1 MPPRAS
7 WTGHLRCS
15 LVSLPVRLYNAT
27 SSSSKLS
34 FNQLHA
40 KTHRRLKQQ
49 MVEPELGPVDRTD
62 IVKGYEY
69 EKEKYVIIDDADLE
83 KVRLETTRI
92 IELVQFIGA
101 EELDPLYLDNP
112 YYMAPDGPVAE
123 DAFRIIREA
132 MRSKNRVAIGRVV
145 MSGREHIVALRVQDR
160 GFVLTTLRY
169 AAEVRG
175 AAGYFEDIKNGEV
188 NKAQLQLA
196 EQLIDSMTSPF
207 DPPQFNDR
215 YQDALMEIIK
225 AKIEGAEPVV
235 AQEVE
240 VGKVINLMDALKQS
254 IAAAPKKPPAKS
266 IKKEEKKVS
275 KRKLA

>member
-1 MPPRAS
+1 
-7 WTGHLRCS
+7 
-15 LVSLPVRLYNAT
+15 
-27 SSSSKLS
+27 
-34 FNQLHA
+34 LHV

-83 KVRLETTRI
+83 KVRLETTRV
-92 IELVQFIGA
+92 IELLQFIEA

-112 YYMAPDGPVAE
+112 YYLAPDGPVAE

-132 MRSKNRVAIGRVV
+132 MHSKNRVGIGRVV

-169 AAEVRG
+169 ASEVR
-175 AAGYFEDIKNGEV
+175 ASAGFFEEIRNGEV

-196 EQLIDSMTSPF
+196 EQLIDGMTSAF
-207 DPPQFNDR
+207 DASQFNDR

-225 AKIEGAEPVV
+225 AKIEGSEPVV

-240 VGKVINLMDALKQS
+240 VGKVINLMEALKQS

-266 IKKEEKKVS
+266 LKKEEKKAG

>member
-27 SSSSKLS
+27 SSSSRIS
-34 FNQLHA
+34 FNQLHC

-49 MVEPELGPVDRTD
+49 LVEPELGPVDRTD

-69 EKEKYVIIDDADLE
+69 EKERYVMIDDADLE

-92 IELVQFIGA
+92 IELLQFIGA

-112 YYMAPDGPVAE
+112 YYVAPDGPVAE
-123 DAFRIIREA
+123 DAFRVIREA
-132 MRSKNRVAIGRVV
+132 MRSKNRVGIGRVV
-145 MSGREHIVALRVQDR
+145 MAGREHIVSMRVQDR

-169 AAEVRG
+169 ASEVRS
-175 AAGYFEDIKNGEV
+175 ASGYFEDIRNGDV
-188 NKAQLQLA
+188 NKAQLDLA
-196 EQLIDSMTSPF
+196 EQLIDGMTAPF
-207 DPPQFNDR
+207 DASQFNDR

-225 AKIEGAEPVV
+225 AKIDGAEPIV
-235 AQEVE
+235 AEEVE
-240 VGKVINLMDALKQS
+240 VGQVINLMDALKQS

-266 IKKEEKKVS
+266 LKKEEKKTG